1 MQKFILQPIVKP
13 EYQLVIPNNIEA
25 SPSLVISK
33 VNEFIQTCTKQT
45 VQVEID
51 VEVIKTTP
59 VLQDWSLEISCNHK
73 NTTVTIKSVNLK
85 IQSLGVDY

>member
-13 EYQLVIPNNIEA
+13 EYQLVIPNNLEA
-25 SPSLVISK
+25 SASLVISK
-33 VNEFIQTCTKQT
+33 VAEFIQTCTKQK
-45 VQVEID
+45 VQVEIS

-59 VLQDWSLEISCNHK
+59 VLQDWSLEISVNHK
-73 NTTVTIKSVNLK
+73 NTTITIKSVNLK

>member
-13 EYQLVIPNNIEA
+13 EYQLVIPNNLEA

-33 VNEFIQTCTKQT
+33 VSEFIQTCTKQK
-45 VQVEID
+45 VQVEIG

-59 VLQDWSLEISCNHK
+59 VLQDYSLEISVNYQ
-73 NTTVTIKSVNLK
+73 NTTITIKSVNLK
-85 IQSLGVDY
+85 IQSLGVDC

>member
-13 EYQLVIPNNIEA
+13 EFQLVIPNDIEA

-33 VNEFIQTCTKQT
+33 VSEFIQTCTKQK
-45 VQVEID
+45 VKVEIG

-59 VLQDWSLEISCNHK
+59 ILQDWSLEISVNHQ
-73 NTTVTIKSVNLK
+73 NTTITIKSVSLK

>member
-1 MQKFILQPIVKP
+1 MQKFILQPVVKP
-13 EYQLVIPNNIEA
+13 EYQLVIPNNLEA

-33 VNEFIQTCTKQT
+33 VSEFIQTCTKQK
-45 VQVEID
+45 VQVEIG

-59 VLQDWSLEISCNHK
+59 ILQDWSLEISVNHQ
-73 NTTVTIKSVNLK
+73 NTTITIKSVSLK